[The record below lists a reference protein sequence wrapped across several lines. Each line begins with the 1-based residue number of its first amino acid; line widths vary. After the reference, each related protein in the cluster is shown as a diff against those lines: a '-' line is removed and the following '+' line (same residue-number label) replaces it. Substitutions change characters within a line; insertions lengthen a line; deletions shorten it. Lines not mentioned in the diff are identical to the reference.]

1 LFAYWEAAEE
11 RQVAAVRPSPPGR
24 KALEGLSFFMAD
36 MQAGI
41 GPFLGVLL
49 LAHGWRAGAIGTAIS
64 VGAVAGMLAVG
75 PCGAL
80 VDATTHK
87 RSWIAAAGLMSL
99 AASGL
104 VLVSQ
109 QFWVIGASQMV
120 ACIAGAALGP
130 GMVGLT
136 LGVARQEGFNAQQ
149 GRNQAFNHAGNLAGA
164 ALSGVL
170 GWRYGFA
177 AVFWLAALFSA
188 LSIACAFAIPKA
200 AIDHAE
206 ARGLSDAPGDSHRP
220 RGWASLFESKPLVV
234 AAAALML
241 FYLGDAAMLPLYGMS
256 VVAAHR
262 GDPAGFVALTIV
274 VAQGVMV
281 ATSLV
286 AMKLAE
292 WRGHW
297 LVLLIAF
304 ALLPIRGLM
313 AALMISAWG
322 VWPVESLDGVASG
335 LLSVAAPGLIA
346 RIMDGTGRVN
356 AAQGAVMAAQGF
368 GGAVSPALGGWI
380 AQALGYP
387 AALATLGG
395 FALVSVAL
403 WIGFA
408 QTLKRASASIATP
421 QIAPAA

>member
-1 LFAYWEAAEE
+1 MAARE
-11 RQVAAVRPSPPGR
+11 RHPRGR
-24 KALEGLSFFMAD
+24 NALEALSFFMAD

-49 LAHGWRAGAIGTAIS
+49 LAHGWRAGAIGTVIS
-64 VGAVAGMLAVG
+64 VGAVAGMLAVS
-75 PCGAL
+75 PCGAI
-80 VDATTHK
+80 VDATSHK
-87 RSWIAAAGLMSL
+87 RSWIAVAGLLSL
-99 AASGL
+99 AASGI

-109 QFWVIGASQMV
+109 HPVVIAASQII

-136 LGVARQEGFNAQQ
+136 LGVARQAGFNAQN
-149 GRNQAFNHAGNLAGA
+149 GRNQAFNHAGNLIGAG
-164 ALSGVL
+164 LSGLL
-170 GWRYGFA
+170 GWRFGFA
-177 AVFWLAALFSA
+177 AVFWLAAVFSA
-188 LSIACAFAIPKA
+188 LSIASVYAIPKVI
-200 AIDHAE
+200 IDDAE
-206 ARGLSDAPGDSHRP
+206 ARGLPDEAGDAARP
-220 RGWASLFESKPLVV
+220 RSWASLFESRALLV

-241 FYLGDAAMLPLYGMS
+241 FYLGDAAMLPLYGMA

-286 AMKLAE
+286 AMKLAAR
-292 WRGHW
+292 RGYW

-304 ALLPIRGLM
+304 ALLPIRGLL
-313 AALMISAWG
+313 ASGLITAWG
-322 VWPVESLDGVASG
+322 VWPVETLDGVASG

-356 AAQGAVMAAQGF
+356 AAQGAIMAAQGF
-368 GGAVSPALGGWI
+368 GGAVSPILGGWI
-380 AQALGYP
+380 AQVLGYP
-387 AALATLGG
+387 VALATLGG
-395 FALVSVAL
+395 FALISLGL

-408 QTLKRASASIATP
+408 RTLKSQPATADA
-421 QIAPAA
+421 QTVPAT

>member
-1 LFAYWEAAEE
+1 
-11 RQVAAVRPSPPGR
+11 VAAHRGDPPGR

-49 LAHGWRAGAIGTAIS
+49 LAHGWRAGAIGTVIS
-64 VGAVAGMLAVG
+64 IGAVAGMLAVG

-80 VDATTHK
+80 VDATSHK
-87 RSWIAAAGLMSL
+87 RSWIAGAGLLSL

-109 QFWVIGASQMV
+109 QFWVIGGSQML

-188 LSIACAFAIPKA
+188 LSIGCAFAIPRR

-206 ARGLSDAPGDSHRP
+206 ARGLSDLPADHHRP
-220 RGWASLFESKPLVV
+220 RGWASLFESKPLLV
-234 AAAALML
+234 AATALML
-241 FYLGDAAMLPLYGMS
+241 FYLGDAAMLPLYGMA

-262 GDPAGFVALTIV
+262 GDPAGFVALTIS
-274 VAQGVMV
+274 VAQGVMILT
-281 ATSLV
+281 ALL
-286 AMKLAE
+286 AMKIAQR
-292 WRGHW
+292 RGYW
-297 LVLLIAF
+297 LVLLVAF
-304 ALLPIRGLM
+304 ALLPIRGLLG
-313 AALMISAWG
+313 ASLITAWG
-322 VWPVESLDGVASG
+322 VWPVEGLDGITSG
-335 LLSVAAPGLIA
+335 LISVAAPGLIA

-356 AAQGAVMAAQGF
+356 AAQGFVMAAQGF

-387 AALATLGG
+387 AALAILGA
-395 FALVSVAL
+395 FALVSVGL
-403 WIGFA
+403 WLAFA
-408 QTLKRASASIATP
+408 RTLRRPGASVP
-421 QIAPAA
+421 APASEQAVA

>member
-1 LFAYWEAAEE
+1 
-11 RQVAAVRPSPPGR
+11 V
-24 KALEGLSFFMAD
+24 ALEGLSFFMAD

-64 VGAVAGMLAVG
+64 VGAVAGMIAVG
-75 PCGAL
+75 PCGAF

-87 RSWIAAAGLMSL
+87 RSWIAVAGLASL

-104 VLVSQ
+104 VLISQ
-109 QFWVIGASQMV
+109 QPWVIGASQIL

-136 LGVARQEGFNAQQ
+136 LGVARQAGFNAQN

-164 ALSGVL
+164 ALSGIL

-177 AVFWLAALFSA
+177 AVFWLAAVFSV
-188 LSIACAFAIPKA
+188 LSIASVFAIPRRM
-200 AIDHAE
+200 IDHAE
-206 ARGLSDAPGDSHRP
+206 ARGLPDDIGDEARP
-220 RGWASLFESKPLVV
+220 RGWASLFESKPLLV

-241 FYLGDAAMLPLYGMS
+241 FYLGDAAMLPLYGMA

-262 GDPAGFVALTIV
+262 GDPAGFVAMTIV

-286 AMKLAE
+286 AMKLAAR
-292 WRGHW
+292 RGYW

-313 AALMISAWG
+313 AGSMIAAWG
-322 VWPVESLDGVASG
+322 VWPVETLDGVASG

-346 RIMDGTGRVN
+346 QIMDGTGRVN
-356 AAQGAVMAAQGF
+356 AAQGAIMAAQGF

-387 AALATLGG
+387 TALVTLGC
-395 FALVSVAL
+395 FPLISLAL
-403 WIGFA
+403 WIVFA
-408 QTLKRASASIATP
+408 RTLQTRPATTV
-421 QIAPAA
+421 QATYAEV

>member
-1 LFAYWEAAEE
+1 
-11 RQVAAVRPSPPGR
+11 VAVRTRSPPGR
-24 KALEGLSFFMAD
+24 NALEALSFFMAD

-49 LAHGWRAGAIGTAIS
+49 LAHGWRAGAIGTVIS

-75 PCGAL
+75 PCGAV
-80 VDATTHK
+80 VDATRRK
-87 RSWIAAAGLMSL
+87 RSWIAVAGLISL

-104 VLVSQ
+104 VLISQ
-109 QFWVIGASQMV
+109 QFWVIGASQMM
-120 ACIAGAALGP
+120 ACVGGAALGP

-164 ALSGVL
+164 TLSGLL

-177 AVFWLAALFSA
+177 AVFWLAAVFSA
-188 LSIACAFAIPKA
+188 LSIASVYAIPKRV
-200 AIDHAE
+200 IDDDE
-206 ARGLSDAPGDSHRP
+206 ARGLADAPGEPHRP
-220 RGWASLFESKPLVV
+220 RGWASLLEFKPLLV
-234 AAAALML
+234 AGAALML
-241 FYLGDAAMLPLYGMS
+241 FYLGDAAMLPLYGMA

-262 GDPAGFVALTIV
+262 GDPAGFVATTIA
-274 VAQGVMV
+274 VAQGVMIV
-281 ATSLV
+281 TSLI
-286 AMKLAE
+286 AMKLAAR
-292 WRGHW
+292 RGYW

-304 ALLPIRGLM
+304 ALLPIRGLLG
-313 AALMISAWG
+313 ASLITAWG
-322 VWPVESLDGVASG
+322 VWPVEGLDGITSG
-335 LLSVAAPGLIA
+335 LISVAAPGLIA

-380 AQALGYP
+380 AQAFGYP

-395 FALVSVAL
+395 FALVSLAL
-403 WIGFA
+403 WIAFA
-408 QTLKRASASIATP
+408 RLLRP
-421 QIAPAA
+421 GAPASPVPQASPTG

>member
-1 LFAYWEAAEE
+1 
-11 RQVAAVRPSPPGR
+11 VAVRVRAPPGR

-49 LAHGWRAGAIGTAIS
+49 LAHGWRAGAIGRVIS
-64 VGAVAGMLAVG
+64 VGAVAGMVATG
-75 PCGAL
+75 PCGAF
-80 VDATTHK
+80 VDATSHK
-87 RSWIAAAGLMSL
+87 RSWIAVAGLMSL
-99 AASGL
+99 SASGL

-109 QFWVIGASQMV
+109 QPWVIGASQII

-136 LGVARQEGFNAQQ
+136 LGVARQAGFNAQN

-164 ALSGVL
+164 ALSGAL
-170 GWRYGFA
+170 GWRFGFA
-177 AVFWLAALFSA
+177 AVFWLATVFSI
-188 LSIACAFAIPKA
+188 LSIACAFAIPKGV
-200 AIDHAE
+200 IDDAE
-206 ARGLSDAPGDSHRP
+206 ARGLADAAGNAARP
-220 RGWASLFESKPLVV
+220 RGWASLFESKPLLV

-241 FYLGDAAMLPLYGMS
+241 FYLGDAAMLPLYGMA

-262 GDPAGFVALTIV
+262 GDPAGFVATTIV

-281 ATSLV
+281 VTSLV
-286 AMKLAE
+286 AMKLAAR
-292 WRGHW
+292 RGYW

-304 ALLPIRGLM
+304 ALLPIRGLV
-313 AALMISAWG
+313 AGSLITAWG
-322 VWPVESLDGVASG
+322 VWPVETLDGIASG

-356 AAQGAVMAAQGF
+356 AAQGAIMAAQGL

-387 AALATLGG
+387 TAFATLGG
-395 FALVSVAL
+395 VALVSLAL
-403 WIGFA
+403 WVGFA
-408 QTLKRASASIATP
+408 RTLRPDCVAT
-421 QIAPAA
+421 ISGA

>member
-1 LFAYWEAAEE
+1 MALW
-11 RQVAAVRPSPPGR
+11 RQAPPGR
-24 KALEGLSFFMAD
+24 TALEGLSFFMAD

-49 LAHGWRAGAIGTAIS
+49 LAHGWRAGAIGTVIS
-64 VGAVAGMLAVG
+64 VGAVAGMIATG
-75 PCGAL
+75 PCGAM

-87 RSWIAAAGLMSL
+87 RSWIAVAGLLSL

-109 QFWVIGASQMV
+109 QAWVIGASQIV

-136 LGVARQEGFNAQQ
+136 LGVARQAGFNAQN

-164 ALSGVL
+164 ALSGML

-177 AVFWLAALFSA
+177 AVFWLAAVFSV
-188 LSIACAFAIPKA
+188 LSIACVFAIPKGI
-200 AIDHAE
+200 IDHAE
-206 ARGLSDAPGDSHRP
+206 ARGLPDQAGAAARP
-220 RGWASLFESKPLVV
+220 RGWASLFENRALLV
-234 AAAALML
+234 AAVALML
-241 FYLGDAAMLPLYGMS
+241 FYLGDAAMLPLYGMA

-262 GDPAGFVALTIV
+262 GDPAGFVAMTIV

-281 ATSLV
+281 VTSLV
-286 AMKLAE
+286 AMKLAAR
-292 WRGHW
+292 RGYW

-304 ALLPIRGLM
+304 ALLPLRGLV
-313 AALMISAWG
+313 ASVLITGWG
-322 VWPVESLDGVASG
+322 VWPVETIDGVTSG
-335 LLSVAAPGLIA
+335 LMSVAAPGLIA

-356 AAQGAVMAAQGF
+356 AAQGAVMAAQGV
-368 GGAVSPALGGWI
+368 GGAASPLLGGWI
-380 AQALGYP
+380 AQTLGYP
-387 AALATLGG
+387 AALATLGS
-395 FALVSVAL
+395 FALVSLAL

-408 QTLKRASASIATP
+408 RTLRPGGAGFQASAK
-421 QIAPAA
+421 PA

>member
-1 LFAYWEAAEE
+1 MAT
-11 RQVAAVRPSPPGR
+11 RGRDPPGR

-49 LAHGWRAGAIGTAIS
+49 LAHGWRAGAIGTVIS
-64 VGAVAGMLAVG
+64 VGAVAGMLAVS

-80 VDATTHK
+80 VDATSHK
-87 RSWIAAAGLMSL
+87 RSWIAGAGLMSL

-104 VLVSQ
+104 VLLSQ
-109 QFWVIGASQMV
+109 QPWVIGASQII

-136 LGVARQEGFNAQQ
+136 LGVARQAGFNAQN

-164 ALSGVL
+164 ALSGEL
-170 GWRYGFA
+170 GWRFGFA
-177 AVFWLAALFSA
+177 AVFWLAAGFSA

-200 AIDHAE
+200 VIDDAE
-206 ARGLSDAPGDSHRP
+206 ARGLADAVGGAARP
-220 RGWASLFESKPLVV
+220 RGWASLFQSKPLLV

-241 FYLGDAAMLPLYGMS
+241 FYLGDAAMLPLYGMA

-262 GDPAGFVALTIV
+262 GDPAGFVATTIV

-281 ATSLV
+281 VTALV
-286 AMKLAE
+286 AMKLAAR
-292 WRGHW
+292 RGYW

-304 ALLPIRGLM
+304 GLLPIRGLV
-313 AALMISAWG
+313 AGALISSWG
-322 VWPVESLDGVASG
+322 VWPVETLDGIASG
-335 LLSVAAPGLIA
+335 LLSVAAPGLVA

-356 AAQGAVMAAQGF
+356 AAQGAVMAAQGL

-380 AQALGYP
+380 AQGLGYP
-387 AALATLGG
+387 AAFATLGCFALISLALWLG
-395 FALVSVAL
+395 FAR
-403 WIGFA
+403 
-408 QTLKRASASIATP
+408 TLRRAAT
-421 QIAPAA
+421 ISGA

>member
-1 LFAYWEAAEE
+1 MAA
-11 RQVAAVRPSPPGR
+11 RRRSPPGR
-24 KALEGLSFFMAD
+24 NALEGLSFFMAD

-80 VDATTHK
+80 VDATSHK
-87 RSWIAAAGLMSL
+87 RSWIAGAGLMSL

-109 QFWVIGASQMV
+109 QPWVIGASQII

-136 LGVARQEGFNAQQ
+136 LGVARQEGFNAQN
-149 GRNQAFNHAGNLAGA
+149 GRNQSFNHAGNLAGA

-200 AIDHAE
+200 VIDDAE
-206 ARGLSDAPGDSHRP
+206 ARGLADATGQPHRP
-220 RGWASLFESKPLVV
+220 RGWASLFESKPLLV

-241 FYLGDAAMLPLYGMS
+241 FYVGDAAMLPLYGMA

-262 GDPAGFVALTIV
+262 GDPAGFVATTIV

-281 ATSLV
+281 VTSLI
-286 AMKLAE
+286 AMKLAAR
-292 WRGHW
+292 RGYW
-297 LVLLIAF
+297 LVLLVAF
-304 ALLPIRGLM
+304 ALLPIRGLV
-313 AALMISAWG
+313 AGSLIAAWG
-322 VWPVESLDGVASG
+322 VWPVETLDGVASG

-356 AAQGAVMAAQGF
+356 AAQGAIMAAQGL
-368 GGAVSPALGGWI
+368 GGAISPALGGWI

-395 FALVSVAL
+395 FALVSLGL

-408 QTLKRASASIATP
+408 RTLRRGASPAQFEQLFETVGH
-421 QIAPAA
+421 AP

>member
-1 LFAYWEAAEE
+1 MLKRA
-11 RQVAAVRPSPPGR
+11 PPGR
-24 KALEGLSFFMAD
+24 TALEALSFFMAD

-64 VGAVAGMLAVG
+64 IGAVAGMLAVG
-75 PCGAL
+75 PCGGL

-87 RSWIAAAGLMSL
+87 RSWIAVAGLLSL

-104 VLVSQ
+104 VLISQ
-109 QFWVIGASQMV
+109 QPVVIGASQIV

-136 LGVARQEGFNAQQ
+136 LGVARQAGFNAQN
-149 GRNQAFNHAGNLAGA
+149 GRNQAFNHAGNLVGA

-170 GWRYGFA
+170 GWRFGFA
-177 AVFWLAALFSA
+177 AVFWLAALFSV
-188 LSIACAFAIPKA
+188 LSIASVYAIPRRI
-200 AIDHAE
+200 IDHAE
-206 ARGLSDAPGDSHRP
+206 ARGLADEAGHAGRP
-220 RGWASLFESKPLVV
+220 RSWASLFESRPLLI
-234 AAAALML
+234 AASALML
-241 FYLGDAAMLPLYGMS
+241 FYLGDAAMLPLYGMA

-262 GDPAGFVALTIV
+262 GDPAGFVALTV
-274 VAQGVMV
+274 SVAQGVMV
-281 ATSLV
+281 LTALV
-286 AMKLAE
+286 AMKLAAG
-292 WRGHW
+292 RGYW

-313 AALMISAWG
+313 AGSLITGWG
-322 VWPVESLDGVASG
+322 VWPVETLDGVASG

-356 AAQGAVMAAQGF
+356 AAQGAVMAAQGL

-387 AALATLGG
+387 AALAILGG
-395 FALVSVAL
+395 FGLLSLAL
-403 WIGFA
+403 WVVFA
-408 QTLKRASASIATP
+408 RTLR
-421 QIAPAA
+421 PAAAVAVTGAA

>member
-1 LFAYWEAAEE
+1 M
-11 RQVAAVRPSPPGR
+11 VAALRRSPPGR

-49 LAHGWRAGAIGTAIS
+49 LAHGWQAGAIGTVIS
-64 VGAVAGMLAVG
+64 VGAVAGFLAVG

-80 VDATTHK
+80 VDATSHK
-87 RSWIAAAGLMSL
+87 RSWIAGSGLMSL
-99 AASGL
+99 TASGL
-104 VLVSQ
+104 VLLSQ
-109 QFWVIGASQMV
+109 QFWVIGASQMI

-136 LGVARQEGFNAQQ
+136 LGVARQEGFNAQN

-177 AVFWLAALFSA
+177 AVFWLAAVFSA
-188 LSIACAFAIPKA
+188 LSIAFAFAIPKA

-206 ARGLSDAPGDSHRP
+206 ARGLSDLPADAHRP
-220 RGWASLFESKPLVV
+220 RGWASLFESKPLLV
-234 AAAALML
+234 AATALML
-241 FYLGDAAMLPLYGMS
+241 FYLGDAAMLPLYGMA

-262 GDPAGFVALTIV
+262 GDPAGFVAMTIV
-274 VAQGVMV
+274 VAQGVMIV
-281 ATSLV
+281 TALA
-286 AMKLAE
+286 AMKLAA
-292 WRGHW
+292 WRGYW
-297 LVLLIAF
+297 LVILIAF
-304 ALLPIRGLM
+304 ALLPLRGVM
-313 AALMISAWG
+313 AASLISAWG

-356 AAQGAVMAAQGF
+356 AAQGAVMAAQGV

-387 AALATLGG
+387 VALATLGA
-395 FALVSVAL
+395 FALVSLAL

-408 QTLKRASASIATP
+408 RTLRQGGASSASP
-421 QIAPAA
+421 QAAPTAIPLER

>member
-1 LFAYWEAAEE
+1 
-11 RQVAAVRPSPPGR
+11 
-24 KALEGLSFFMAD
+24 MAD

-49 LAHGWRAGAIGTAIS
+49 LAHGWRAGAIGTVIS

-80 VDATTHK
+80 VDATSRK
-87 RSWIAAAGLMSL
+87 RSWIAVAGLMSL
-99 AASGL
+99 ASSGL

-109 QFWVIGASQMV
+109 APWVIGASQMI
-120 ACIAGAALGP
+120 ACVAGAALGP

-170 GWRYGFA
+170 GWRFGFA
-177 AVFWLAALFSA
+177 AVFWLAAVFSA
-188 LSIACAFAIPKA
+188 LSVGCVFAIPRGV
-200 AIDHAE
+200 IDDAE
-206 ARGLSDAPGDSHRP
+206 ARGLSDAPGEPHRP
-220 RGWASLFESKPLVV
+220 RGWAILFESRALLV

-241 FYLGDAAMLPLYGMS
+241 FYVGDAAMLPLYGMA

-262 GDPAGFVALTIV
+262 GDPAGFVATTIV

-281 ATSLV
+281 VTSLI
-286 AMKLAE
+286 AMKLAAR
-292 WRGHW
+292 RGYW

-304 ALLPIRGLM
+304 ALLPIRGLV
-313 AALMISAWG
+313 ASSLIAAWG
-322 VWPVESLDGVASG
+322 VWPVEGLDGITSG

-356 AAQGAVMAAQGF
+356 AAQGAIMAAQGL
-368 GGAVSPALGGWI
+368 GGAISPALGGWI
-380 AQALGYP
+380 AQAFGYP

-395 FALVSVAL
+395 FAAISVAL

-408 QTLKRASASIATP
+408 RTLRPGA
-421 QIAPAA
+421 APAGERY

>member
-1 LFAYWEAAEE
+1 
-11 RQVAAVRPSPPGR
+11 
-24 KALEGLSFFMAD
+24 MAD

-80 VDATTHK
+80 VDATRHK
-87 RSWIAAAGLMSL
+87 RSWIAVAGLLSL
-99 AASGL
+99 ASSGL
-104 VLVSQ
+104 VLISQ
-109 QFWVIGASQMV
+109 APWVIGVSQII

-149 GRNQAFNHAGNLAGA
+149 GRNQAFNHAGNLVGA

-170 GWRYGFA
+170 GWRFGFA
-177 AVFWLAALFSA
+177 AVFWLAALFSV
-188 LSIACAFAIPKA
+188 LSIASVFAIPRKV
-200 AIDHAE
+200 IDHDE
-206 ARGLSDAPGDSHRP
+206 ARGLSDAPADHHRP
-220 RGWASLFESKPLVV
+220 RGWASLFESKPLLV

-241 FYLGDAAMLPLYGMS
+241 FYVGDAAMLPLYGMA

-262 GDPAGFVALTIV
+262 GDPAGFVALTIS
-274 VAQGVMV
+274 VAQGVMIV
-281 ATSLV
+281 TSLI
-286 AMKLAE
+286 AMKIAGR
-292 WRGHW
+292 RGYW

-304 ALLPIRGLM
+304 ALLPLRGVL
-313 AALMISAWG
+313 AGALITGWG
-322 VWPVESLDGVASG
+322 VWPVETIDGVTSG

-346 RIMDGTGRVN
+346 QIMDGTGRVN

-395 FALVSVAL
+395 FALISLAL
-403 WIGFA
+403 WVGFA
-408 QTLKRASASIATP
+408 RSLRPGVPAAAAP
-421 QIAPAA
+421 QPAPAG